1 MKLEGLKVVDLSMF
15 LPGPMLTQIMADHG
29 AEVIKVE
36 PVVEGEPNR
45 NIGPKRDGMTVYY
58 ANTHR
63 GKQSLALN
71 LKEEQ
76 GREVLLRLAETADV
90 MVEAFR
96 PGVVKRLGVDY
107 AAVAARNPRIVY
119 ASISAFGQDGPY
131 VELPAHDLATEAMC
145 GVLSF
150 NTGQD
155 GKPWFPAVAN
165 ADMLSSLT
173 ALSAVLMALLRRKET
188 GRGDYVDIAMMDSLY
203 ACTLNNQGEAF
214 ANNRPLDPATERAL
228 GGNAMYRPYETKD
241 GRWIV
246 LGAAEIKFAINL
258 LTDLGRPDLID
269 LCKRPPGPEQDP
281 VRAFFIET
289 FKTKTQAE
297 WAEWFAGRDIS
308 FAPVKNQVEALAD
321 PQLRHR
327 EMVFRDKERD
337 WLHIGTPI
345 KYTDEPGA
353 PQMKWSQHGQDS
365 DAIVAGLGYS
375 DAERAAMREAGVY
388 VAATD
393 DKA

>member
-15 LPGPMLTQIMADHG
+15 LPGPLLTQMMADQG

-36 PVVEGEPNR
+36 PIGEGEPNR
-45 NIGPKRDGMTVYY
+45 HIGPKRDGMTVYY

-63 GKQSLALN
+63 GKKSLALN
-71 LKEEQ
+71 LKSAE
-76 GREVLLRLAETADV
+76 GREILLRLAATADV
-90 MVEAFR
+90 MLEAFR
-96 PGVVKRLGVDY
+96 PGVVDRLGVGY
-107 AAVAARNPRIVY
+107 QAVSQRNPGIVY

-131 VELPAHDLATEAMC
+131 VGLPAHDLATEAMC

-150 NTGQD
+150 NLGQD
-155 GKPWFPAVAN
+155 GKPWYPAVAN

-173 ALSAVLMALLRRKET
+173 CLSAILMALYRRKDT
-188 GRGDYVDIAMMDSLY
+188 GRGEYIDIAMMDSLF
-203 ACTLNNQGEAF
+203 ACIPNQVGEAF
-214 ANNRPLDPATERAL
+214 ANNRSIDPAKERAL

-258 LTDLGRPDLID
+258 LTALGREDLID
-269 LCKRPPGPEQDP
+269 LCRQPPGPAQDP

-289 FKTKTQAE
+289 FKTRTQAE
-297 WAEWFAGRDIS
+297 WVEWFAGRDIS
-308 FAPVKNQVEALAD
+308 FAPVKTQVEALRD

-327 EMVFRDKERD
+327 GMVFEDRRG

-345 KYTDEPGA
+345 KYRDEPGA
-353 PQMKWSQHGQDS
+353 PRLEFAQLGQDS
-365 DAIVAGLGYS
+365 DAIVADLGY
-375 DAERAAMREAGVY
+375 DDTAREKLRAAGVY
-388 VAATD
+388 AVATHVD
-393 DKA
+393 DS